1 MAHEGLRPSGWGKGE
16 FPEET
21 WPPLK
26 LLFLV
31 LGNLD
36 SCKQE
41 GGSAVWETCTEY
53 HCTPTKVFLKFSQSL
68 RRPPT
73 VATWLKGQSTDWLK
87 HRAQSGVKRCTC
99 INLLVGFSGKG
110 LGHSLKPVE
119 TNDVSCAA
127 PL

>member
-1 MAHEGLRPSGWGKGE
+1 MELPRDPWMKGGTNTSLGLWHTRVFALLAGGRASSQK
-16 FPEET
+16 ET

-73 VATWLKGQSTDWLK
+73 VATM
-87 HRAQSGVKRCTC
+87 AQAIQLAQGP
-99 INLLVGFSGKG
+99 IN
-110 LGHSLKPVE
+110 
-119 TNDVSCAA
+119 
-127 PL
+127 